1 MKAILL
7 ILLLSTLAFGQTSL
21 RVGDTAP
28 TFSMNTIDGNLIN
41 LEDNKGK
48 VVVLTFWSTR
58 CEICRSEIPRLNQI
72 VRQYESKNVI
82 FVAATTENES
92 RLTPFLKA
100 NKFDF
105 QVLPDS
111 FGMILK
117 YADRDRSGNLD
128 MGYPAFF
135 VIDKS
140 GKIGFRASGYD
151 KTTQIAANLD
161 RLLDQ

>member
-1 MKAILL
+1 MKTILL
-7 ILLLSTLAFGQTSL
+7 ILLVSTLAFGQTSL
-21 RVGDTAP
+21 RFGDTAP
-28 TFSMNTIDGNLIN
+28 PFSTNTIDGNLIN

-58 CEICRSEIPRLNQI
+58 CEICRSEIPRLNQF
-72 VRQYESKNVI
+72 VKQYEGKGVV
-82 FVAATTENES
+82 FVAATTENEA

-105 QVLPDS
+105 QILPDS

-161 RLLDQ
+161 RLLDH

>member
-1 MKAILL
+1 MKIILL
-7 ILLLSTLAFGQTSL
+7 ILLATAISFGQTSL
-21 RVGDTAP
+21 RVGDIAP
-28 TFSMNTIDGNLIN
+28 AFSTNTIDGDLIN

-48 VVVLTFWSTR
+48 VVVLTFWSTK
-58 CEICRSEIPRLNQI
+58 CEICRSELPRLNQF
-72 VRQYESKNVI
+72 VRQYEGKNVV

-92 RLTPFLKA
+92 RLTPFLKTD
-100 NKFDF
+100 KFDF
-105 QVLPDS
+105 QILPDS

-117 YADRDRSGNLD
+117 YANRDRSGNLD

-151 KTTQIAANLD
+151 KTTQIASNLD
-161 RLLDQ
+161 RLIDQ

>member
-1 MKAILL
+1 MKTILL
-7 ILLLSTLAFGQTSL
+7 ILLATTIVFGQTSL

-28 TFSMNTIDGNLIN
+28 SFSTNAIDGNLVD
-41 LEDNKGK
+41 LENQKGK

-58 CEICRSEIPRLNQI
+58 CEICRSEIPRLNQF
-72 VRQYESKNVI
+72 VEQYKGENVV
-82 FVAATTENES
+82 FVAATTENEA
-92 RLTPFLKA
+92 RLMPFFKA

-105 QVLPDS
+105 QILPDS
-111 FGMILK
+111 FGVLLK
-117 YADRDRSGNLD
+117 YADRDRNGNLD

-135 VIDKS
+135 VIDKT

-151 KTTQIAANLD
+151 KTVQIASHLN